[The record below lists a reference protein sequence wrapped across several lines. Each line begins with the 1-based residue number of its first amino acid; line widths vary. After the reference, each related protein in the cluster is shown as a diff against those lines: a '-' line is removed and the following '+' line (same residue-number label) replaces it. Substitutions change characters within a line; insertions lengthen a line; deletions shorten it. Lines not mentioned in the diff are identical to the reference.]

1 MPRTELSTIPE
12 DLGWEEA
19 GLSIQLDS
27 IVQIFKLTFCS
38 MLNWMLYFRGH
49 SKDFD
54 EWEDLGNPGW
64 GWRNVQAFFK
74 KAEMFAGSNDDR
86 TYGTEGRFWVMPMPH
101 VHKVMSLLNNSDNL
115 LLCIILD

>member
-1 MPRTELSTIPE
+1 
-12 DLGWEEA
+12 
-19 GLSIQLDS
+19 
-27 IVQIFKLTFCS
+27 

-74 KAEMFAGSNDDR
+74 KAEKFAGSNEDR

-101 VHKVMSLLNNSDNL
+101 VHKVISLLHDSIDYIVRCWDSIKQVGQSDAFARVLALSVLWTIL
-115 LLCIILD
+115 LFVVVFIDCCIH